1 MQIEVNRKEFI
12 SALNVGGS
20 MAGRV
25 KTIPI
30 LDDVKITVK
39 GTSAVISSFDNE
51 TAITKRTYIVSST
64 EDAMFCINPRNLVNI
79 LKTIKDENVLLYVVE
94 NVCTIVH
101 SKGEATLPV
110 EPAID
115 FPSPAKEADAQVVSL
130 PCEGLF
136 EWFKRAK
143 SFVASGEKADLRP
156 VLGGI
161 YFYVQN
167 GEVGVASSNS
177 FKFFHDRM
185 QVDELSSVTVDSLI
199 TPRSID
205 AILEVINGNETVD
218 VHFGKKSIV
227 FKTADA
233 MVCSR
238 LIEGAYPNFKV
249 VFQRSYPIE
258 VKVGREELSESVSR
272 AMLSANIASSLL
284 KITIEPCGK
293 LLIDSEDLYSQR
305 KSHEDIECEVEGGGL
320 EICLKGS
327 VLADCLNTMDGP
339 SVMIYLK
346 DEKSP
351 AMFKETDGRDKASV
365 CLPMLLPI
373 YKAQEK

>member
-39 GTSAVISSFDNE
+39 GISAVISSFDNE

-79 LKTIKDENVLLYVVE
+79 LKTIKDENVSLYVVE
-94 NVCTIVH
+94 NVCTVVH

-115 FPSPAKEADAQVVSL
+115 FPSPAKEKDAQVVTL
-130 PCEGLF
+130 PCENLF

-143 SFVASGEKADLRP
+143 VFVASGEKAELRP

-161 YFYVQN
+161 YFYVEN
-167 GEVGVASSNS
+167 GEVGVASSDS

-185 QVDELSSVTVDSLI
+185 MVDELSGVTVDALI

-205 AILEVINGNETVD
+205 AILEVVNGNETVE
-218 VHFGKKSIV
+218 VSFGKKSIV
-227 FKTADA
+227 FKVADA
-233 MVCSR
+233 MVMSR
-238 LIEGAYPNFKV
+238 LIEGAYPKFKV
-249 VFQRSYPIE
+249 VFDRPYPIE
-258 VKVGREELSESVSR
+258 VKIGREEFAESVSR
-272 AMLSANIASSLL
+272 ATLSANMASMLL
-284 KITIEPCGK
+284 KLTIEPSGK
-293 LLIDSEDLYSQR
+293 IMIDSEDLFAQR
-305 KSHEDIECEVEGGGL
+305 KTHEEVACEVEGGSL
-320 EICLKGS
+320 EIGFKGS
-327 VLADCLNTMDGP
+327 SLTDCLNTMDGETLIV
-339 SVMIYLK
+339 SFN
-346 DEKSP
+346 DHKSP
-351 AMFKETDGRDKASV
+351 AMFKESDGSAKAAV
-365 CLPMLLPI
+365 CLPMLMASSTP
-373 YKAQEK
+373 KK

>member
-25 KTIPI
+25 KTMPI
-30 LDDVKITVK
+30 LEDVKITIK

-79 LKTIKDENVLLYVVE
+79 LKTIKDENISLYVVE

-115 FPSPAKEADAQVVSL
+115 FPSPVKESDAQVVSL
-130 PCEGLF
+130 PCENIF

-143 SFVASGEKADLRP
+143 SFVASGDRAELRP
-156 VLGGI
+156 ILGGI

-167 GEVGVASSNS
+167 GEVGVASSDS

-185 QVDELSSVTVDSLI
+185 QVDELSSVAVDSLI

-205 AILEVINGNETVD
+205 AILEVINGNETVE
-218 VHFGKKSIV
+218 VSFGKKSIV
-227 FKTADA
+227 FKVADA
-233 MVCSR
+233 MVMSR
-238 LIEGAYPNFKV
+238 LIEGAYPKFKV
-249 VFQRSYPIE
+249 VFDRPYPIE
-258 VKVGREELSESVSR
+258 VRIGREELAESVSR
-272 AMLSANIASSLL
+272 ATLSANIASMLL
-284 KITIEPCGK
+284 KLTIEPSGK
-293 LLIDSEDLYSQR
+293 IMIDSEDLFSQR
-305 KSHEDIECEVEGGGL
+305 KTHEEVACEVDGGSL
-320 EICLKGS
+320 EIGFKGS
-327 VLADCLNTMDGP
+327 SLTDCLNTMNGETLVVTFNDH
-339 SVMIYLK
+339 
-346 DEKSP
+346 KSP
-351 AMFKETDGRDKASV
+351 AMFKESDGSAKAAV
-365 CLPMLLPI
+365 CLPMLMASN
-373 YKAQEK
+373 K

>member
-1 MQIEVNRKEFI
+1 MQLEVNRKEFI

-30 LDDVKITVK
+30 LEDVKITIK

-79 LKTIKDENVLLYVVE
+79 LKTIKDENVSLYVVE
-94 NVCTIVH
+94 NVCTVVH

-115 FPSPAKEADAQVVSL
+115 FPSPAKETEAQVVTL

-167 GEVGVASSNS
+167 GEVGVASSDS

-185 QVDELSSVTVDSLI
+185 QVDELSSVAVDSLI

-205 AILEVINGNETVD
+205 AILEVINGNETVE
-218 VHFGKKSIV
+218 VSFGKKSIV
-227 FKTADA
+227 FKVADA
-233 MVCSR
+233 MVMSR
-238 LIEGAYPNFKV
+238 LIEGAYPKFKV
-249 VFQRSYPIE
+249 VFDRPYPIE
-258 VKVGREELSESVSR
+258 VKIGREELAESVSR
-272 AMLSANIASSLL
+272 ATLSANMASMLL
-284 KITIEPCGK
+284 KLTIEPSGK
-293 LLIDSEDLYSQR
+293 IMIDSEDLFAQR
-305 KSHEDIECEVEGGGL
+305 KTHEEVACEVEGGSL
-320 EICLKGS
+320 EIGFKGS
-327 VLADCLNTMDGP
+327 SLTDCLNTMDGETLIV
-339 SVMIYLK
+339 SFN
-346 DEKSP
+346 DHKSP
-351 AMFKETDGRDKASV
+351 AMFKESDGSAKAAV
-365 CLPMLLPI
+365 CLPMLMVSN
-373 YKAQEK
+373 K

>member
-1 MQIEVNRKEFI
+1 MKNKSFEVNRKDFI
-12 SALNVGGS
+12 SALNVGGL

-30 LDDVKITVK
+30 LEDVKITIN

-51 TAITKRTYIVSST
+51 TAITKRTSIVSST
-64 EDAMFCINPRNLVNI
+64 EDTMFCINPRNLVNI

-94 NVCTIVH
+94 NVCTVVH

-115 FPSPAKEADAQVVSL
+115 FPSPAKEADAQVVTL

-167 GEVGVASSNS
+167 GEVGVASSDS

-185 QVDELSSVTVDSLI
+185 QVDELSNIVVDALI
-199 TPRSID
+199 TPKSID

-218 VHFGKKSIV
+218 VSFGKKSIV
-227 FKTADA
+227 FKVADA
-233 MVCSR
+233 MVMSR
-238 LIEGAYPNFKV
+238 LIEGAYPKFKV
-249 VFQRSYPIE
+249 VFDRPYPIE
-258 VKVGREELSESVSR
+258 VKIGREEFAESVSR
-272 AMLSANIASSLL
+272 ATLSANMASMLL
-284 KITIEPCGK
+284 KLTIAYGK
-293 LLIDSEDLYSQR
+293 IMIDSEDLFAQR
-305 KSHEDIECEVEGGGL
+305 KTHEEVACEVEGGSL
-320 EICLKGS
+320 EIGFKGS
-327 VLADCLNTMDGP
+327 SLTDCLNTMDGETLIV
-339 SVMIYLK
+339 SFNDY
-346 DEKSP
+346 KSP
-351 AMFKETDGRDKASV
+351 AMFKESDGSAKAAV
-365 CLPMLLPI
+365 CLPMLMASN
-373 YKAQEK
+373 K

>member
-30 LDDVKITVK
+30 LEDVKISIK

-51 TAITKRTYIVSST
+51 TAITKRTYIVNST

-79 LKTIKDENVLLYVVE
+79 LKTIKDENVSLYVVE

-115 FPSPAKEADAQVVSL
+115 FPSPTKEKDAQVVTL

-143 SFVASGEKADLRP
+143 SFVASGEKAELRP
-156 VLGGI
+156 VLGGV

-167 GEVGVASSNS
+167 GEVGVASSDS

-185 QVDELSSVTVDSLI
+185 QVDELSNVVVDSLI
-199 TPRSID
+199 TPKSID

-218 VHFGKKSIV
+218 VSFGKKSIV
-227 FKTADA
+227 FKVADA
-233 MVCSR
+233 MVMSR
-238 LIEGAYPNFKV
+238 LIEGAYPKFKV
-249 VFQRSYPIE
+249 VFNRPYPIE
-258 VKVGREELSESVSR
+258 VRIGREEFAESVSR
-272 AMLSANIASSLL
+272 ATLSANMASMLL
-284 KITIEPCGK
+284 KLTIEPSGK
-293 LLIDSEDLYSQR
+293 IMIDSEDLFAQR
-305 KSHEDIECEVEGGGL
+305 KTHEEVVCEVEGGGL
-320 EICLKGS
+320 EIGFKGS
-327 VLADCLNTMDGP
+327 SLTDCLNTMDGETLVV
-339 SVMIYLK
+339 SFN
-346 DEKSP
+346 DHKSP
-351 AMFKETDGRDKASV
+351 AMFKESDGSAKAAV
-365 CLPMLLPI
+365 CLPMLMASN
-373 YKAQEK
+373 K

>member
-1 MQIEVNRKEFI
+1 MQIEVNRKDFI

-30 LDDVKITVK
+30 LEDVKITIK

-79 LKTIKDENVLLYVVE
+79 LKTIKDENISLYVVE

-115 FPSPAKEADAQVVSL
+115 FPSPVKESDAQVVSL
-130 PCEGLF
+130 PCENIF

-143 SFVASGEKADLRP
+143 SFVASGDRAELRP
-156 VLGGI
+156 ILGGI

-167 GEVGVASSNS
+167 GEVGVASSDS

-185 QVDELSSVTVDSLI
+185 QVDELSSVAVDSLI

-205 AILEVINGNETVD
+205 AILEVINGNETVE
-218 VHFGKKSIV
+218 VSFGKKSIV
-227 FKTADA
+227 FKVADA
-233 MVCSR
+233 MVMSR
-238 LIEGAYPNFKV
+238 LIEGAYPKFKV
-249 VFQRSYPIE
+249 VFDRPYPIE
-258 VKVGREELSESVSR
+258 VRIGREELAESVSR
-272 AMLSANIASSLL
+272 ATLSANIASMLL
-284 KITIEPCGK
+284 KLTIEPSGK
-293 LLIDSEDLYSQR
+293 IMIDSEDLFSQR
-305 KSHEDIECEVEGGGL
+305 KTHEEVACEVDGGSL
-320 EICLKGS
+320 EIGFKGS
-327 VLADCLNTMDGP
+327 SLTDCLNTMNGETLVVTFNDH
-339 SVMIYLK
+339 
-346 DEKSP
+346 KSP
-351 AMFKETDGRDKASV
+351 AMFKESDGSAKAAV
-365 CLPMLLPI
+365 CLPMLMASN
-373 YKAQEK
+373 K

>member
-1 MQIEVNRKEFI
+1 MQIEINRKEFI

-30 LDDVKITVK
+30 LEDVKITIK

-79 LKTIKDENVLLYVVE
+79 LKTIKDENVSLYVVE

-115 FPSPAKEADAQVVSL
+115 FPSPAKETDAQVVTL

-167 GEVGVASSNS
+167 GEIGVASSDS

-185 QVDELSSVTVDSLI
+185 QVDELSSVAVDSLI

-205 AILEVINGNETVD
+205 AILEVINGNETVE
-218 VHFGKKSIV
+218 VSFGKKSIV
-227 FKTADA
+227 FKVADA
-233 MVCSR
+233 MVMSR
-238 LIEGAYPNFKV
+238 LIEGAYPKFKA
-249 VFQRSYPIE
+249 VFDKPYPIE
-258 VKVGREELSESVSR
+258 VRIGREELAESVSR
-272 AMLSANIASSLL
+272 ATLSANMASMLL
-284 KITIEPCGK
+284 KLTIEPSGK
-293 LLIDSEDLYSQR
+293 IMIDSEDLFAQR
-305 KSHEDIECEVEGGGL
+305 KTHEVVICEVEGGSL
-320 EICLKGS
+320 EIGFKGS
-327 VLADCLNTMDGP
+327 ALTDCLNTMDGETLIV
-339 SVMIYLK
+339 SFN
-346 DEKSP
+346 DHKSP
-351 AMFKETDGRDKASV
+351 AMFRESDGSAKAAV
-365 CLPMLLPI
+365 CLPMLMASN
-373 YKAQEK
+373 K

>member
-30 LDDVKITVK
+30 LEDVKITVK

-79 LKTIKDENVLLYVVE
+79 LKTIKDENVSLYVVE
-94 NVCTIVH
+94 NVCTVVH

-115 FPSPAKEADAQVVSL
+115 FPSPAKEKDAQVVNL
-130 PCEGLF
+130 PCENLF

-143 SFVASGEKADLRP
+143 VFVASGDKAEFRP
-156 VLGGI
+156 TLGGI
-161 YFYVQN
+161 YFYVEN
-167 GEVGVASSNS
+167 GEVGVASSDS

-185 QVDELSSVTVDSLI
+185 MVDELNDVTVDALI

-205 AILEVINGNETVD
+205 AILEVVNGNETVE
-218 VHFGKKSIV
+218 VSFGKKSIV
-227 FKTADA
+227 FKVADA
-233 MVCSR
+233 MVMSR
-238 LIEGAYPNFKV
+238 LIEGAYPKFKV
-249 VFQRSYPIE
+249 VFDRPYPIE
-258 VKVGREELSESVSR
+258 VKIGREEFAESVSR
-272 AMLSANIASSLL
+272 ATLSANMASMLL
-284 KITIEPCGK
+284 KLTIEPSGK
-293 LLIDSEDLYSQR
+293 IVIDSEDLFAQR
-305 KSHEDIECEVEGGGL
+305 KTHEEVACEVEGGSL
-320 EICLKGS
+320 EIGFKGS
-327 VLADCLNTMDGP
+327 SLTDCLNTMDGETLIV
-339 SVMIYLK
+339 SFNDY
-346 DEKSP
+346 KSP
-351 AMFKETDGRDKASV
+351 AMFKESDGSAKAAV
-365 CLPMLLPI
+365 CLPMLMASN
-373 YKAQEK
+373 K

>member
-30 LDDVKITVK
+30 LEDVKITIK

-79 LKTIKDENVLLYVVE
+79 LKTIKDENVSLYVVE

-110 EPAID
+110 EPAVD
-115 FPSPAKEADAQVVSL
+115 FPSPVKESDAQMVTL

-143 SFVASGEKADLRP
+143 SFVASGEKAELRP
-156 VLGGI
+156 TLGGI
-161 YFYVQN
+161 YLYVEN
-167 GEVGVASSNS
+167 GEVGVASSDS

-185 QVDELSSVTVDSLI
+185 QVDELSNIVVDALI

-218 VHFGKKSIV
+218 VSFGKKSIV
-227 FKTADA
+227 FKVADA
-233 MVCSR
+233 MVMSR
-238 LIEGAYPNFKV
+238 LIEGAYPKFKV
-249 VFQRSYPIE
+249 VFDRPYPIE
-258 VKVGREELSESVSR
+258 VRIGREELAESVSR
-272 AMLSANIASSLL
+272 ATLSANMASMLL
-284 KITIEPCGK
+284 KLTIEPSGK
-293 LLIDSEDLYSQR
+293 IMIDSEDLFAQR
-305 KSHEDIECEVEGGGL
+305 KTHEEVACEVEGGSL
-320 EICLKGS
+320 EIGFKGS
-327 VLADCLNTMDGP
+327 SLTDCLNTMDGETLIV
-339 SVMIYLK
+339 SFN
-346 DEKSP
+346 DHKSP
-351 AMFKETDGRDKASV
+351 AMFKESDGSAKAAV
-365 CLPMLLPI
+365 CLPMLMASN
-373 YKAQEK
+373 K

>member
-1 MQIEVNRKEFI
+1 MQLEVNRKEFI

-30 LDDVKITVK
+30 LEDVKITIK

-51 TAITKRTYIVSST
+51 TAITKRTSIVSST

-79 LKTIKDENVLLYVVE
+79 LKTIKDEKVSLYVVE
-94 NVCTIVH
+94 NVCTVVH

-115 FPSPAKEADAQVVSL
+115 FPSPAKEADAQVVTL

-156 VLGGI
+156 VLGGV

-167 GEVGVASSNS
+167 GEVGVASSDS

-185 QVDELSSVTVDSLI
+185 QVDELSSVAVDSLI

-205 AILEVINGNETVD
+205 AILEVINGNETVE
-218 VHFGKKSIV
+218 VSFGKKSIV
-227 FKTADA
+227 FKVADA
-233 MVCSR
+233 MVMSR
-238 LIEGAYPNFKV
+238 LIEGAYPKFKV
-249 VFQRSYPIE
+249 VFDRPYPIE
-258 VKVGREELSESVSR
+258 VKIGREELAESVSR
-272 AMLSANIASSLL
+272 ATLSANIASMLL
-284 KITIEPCGK
+284 KLTIEPSGK
-293 LLIDSEDLYSQR
+293 IMIDSEDLFAQR
-305 KSHEDIECEVEGGGL
+305 KTHEEVACEVEGGSL
-320 EICLKGS
+320 EIGFKGS
-327 VLADCLNTMDGP
+327 SLTDCLNTMDGETLIV
-339 SVMIYLK
+339 SFN
-346 DEKSP
+346 DHRSP
-351 AMFKETDGRDKASV
+351 AMFKESDGSTKAAV
-365 CLPMLLPI
+365 CLPMLMASN
-373 YKAQEK
+373 K

>member
-1 MQIEVNRKEFI
+1 MQIEVNRKDFI

-30 LDDVKITVK
+30 LEDVKITIK

-64 EDAMFCINPRNLVNI
+64 EDAMFCINHRNLVNI
-79 LKTIKDENVLLYVVE
+79 LKTIKDENVSLYVVE

-115 FPSPAKEADAQVVSL
+115 FPSPAKETDAQVVTL

-136 EWFKRAK
+136 EWFKRAR
-143 SFVASGEKADLRP
+143 SFVASGEKAELRP
-156 VLGGI
+156 VLGGV

-167 GEVGVASSNS
+167 GEVGVASSDS

-185 QVDELSSVTVDSLI
+185 QVDELSNIIVDALI

-218 VHFGKKSIV
+218 VSFGKKSIV
-227 FKTADA
+227 FKVADA
-233 MVCSR
+233 MVISR
-238 LIEGAYPNFKV
+238 LIEGAYPKFKV
-249 VFQRSYPIE
+249 VFDRPYPIE
-258 VKVGREELSESVSR
+258 VKIGREELAESVSR
-272 AMLSANIASSLL
+272 ATLSANIASMLL
-284 KITIEPCGK
+284 KLTIEPSGK
-293 LLIDSEDLYSQR
+293 IMIDSEDLFSQR
-305 KSHEDIECEVEGGGL
+305 KTHEEVACEVEGGSL
-320 EICLKGS
+320 EIGFKGS
-327 VLADCLNTMDGP
+327 SLTDCLNTMDGETLIV
-339 SVMIYLK
+339 SFN
-346 DEKSP
+346 DHKSP
-351 AMFKETDGRDKASV
+351 AMFKESDGSAKAAV
-365 CLPMLLPI
+365 CLPMLMASN
-373 YKAQEK
+373 K

>member
-30 LDDVKITVK
+30 LEDVKITIK
-39 GTSAVISSFDNE
+39 GTTAVISSFDNE

-79 LKTIKDENVLLYVVE
+79 LKTIKDENVSLYVVE
-94 NVCTIVH
+94 NVCTVVH

-115 FPSPAKEADAQVVSL
+115 FPSPAKEKDAQAVNL
-130 PCEGLF
+130 PCENLF

-143 SFVASGEKADLRP
+143 AFVASGEKAELRP

-161 YFYVQN
+161 YFYIEN
-167 GEVGVASSNS
+167 GEVGVASSDS

-185 QVDELSSVTVDSLI
+185 MADELSGVTVDALI

-205 AILEVINGNETVD
+205 AILEVVNGNETVE
-218 VHFGKKSIV
+218 VSFGKKSIV
-227 FKTADA
+227 FKVADA
-233 MVCSR
+233 MVMSR
-238 LIEGAYPNFKV
+238 LIEGAYPKFKV
-249 VFQRSYPIE
+249 VFDRPYPIE
-258 VKVGREELSESVSR
+258 VKIGREELAESVSR
-272 AMLSANIASSLL
+272 ATLSANMASMLL
-284 KITIEPCGK
+284 KLTIEPSGK
-293 LLIDSEDLYSQR
+293 IMIDSEDLFAQR
-305 KSHEDIECEVEGGGL
+305 KTHEEVACEVEGGSL
-320 EICLKGS
+320 EIGFKGS
-327 VLADCLNTMDGP
+327 SLTDCLNTMDGETLVV
-339 SVMIYLK
+339 SFN
-346 DEKSP
+346 DHKSP
-351 AMFKETDGRDKASV
+351 AMFKESDGSAKAAV
-365 CLPMLLPI
+365 CLPMLMASN
-373 YKAQEK
+373 K

>member
-1 MQIEVNRKEFI
+1 MQLEVNRKEFI

-30 LDDVKITVK
+30 LEDVKITIK

-79 LKTIKDENVLLYVVE
+79 LKTIKDENVSLYVVE

-115 FPSPAKEADAQVVSL
+115 FPSPAKEADAQVVTL

-143 SFVASGEKADLRP
+143 SFVASGEKVELRP

-167 GEVGVASSNS
+167 GEVGVASSDS

-185 QVDELSSVTVDSLI
+185 QVDELSSVAVDSLI

-218 VHFGKKSIV
+218 VSFGKKSIV
-227 FKTADA
+227 FKVADA
-233 MVCSR
+233 MVMSR
-238 LIEGAYPNFKV
+238 LIEGAYPKFKV
-249 VFQRSYPIE
+249 VFDRPYPIE
-258 VKVGREELSESVSR
+258 VKIGREELAESVSR
-272 AMLSANIASSLL
+272 ATLSANIASMLL
-284 KITIEPCGK
+284 KLTIEPSGK
-293 LLIDSEDLYSQR
+293 IMIDSEDLFAQR
-305 KSHEDIECEVEGGGL
+305 KTHEEVACEVEGGSL
-320 EICLKGS
+320 EIGFKGS
-327 VLADCLNTMDGP
+327 SLTDCLNTMDGETL
-339 SVMIYLK
+339 VVRFN
-346 DEKSP
+346 DHKSP
-351 AMFKETDGRDKASV
+351 AMFKESDGSAKAAV
-365 CLPMLLPI
+365 CLPMLMASN
-373 YKAQEK
+373 K

>member
-1 MQIEVNRKEFI
+1 MQLEVNRKEFI

-30 LDDVKITVK
+30 LEDVKITIK

-79 LKTIKDENVLLYVVE
+79 LKTIKDENVYLYVVE

-115 FPSPAKEADAQVVSL
+115 FPSPAKEEDAQVVSL

-167 GEVGVASSNS
+167 GEVGVASSDS

-185 QVDELSSVTVDSLI
+185 QVDELSNIVVDALI

-205 AILEVINGNETVD
+205 AILEVINGNETVE
-218 VHFGKKSIV
+218 VSFGKKSIV
-227 FKTADA
+227 FKVADA
-233 MVCSR
+233 MVMSR
-238 LIEGAYPNFKV
+238 LIEGAYPKFKV
-249 VFQRSYPIE
+249 VFDRPYPIE
-258 VKVGREELSESVSR
+258 VKIGREELAESVSR
-272 AMLSANIASSLL
+272 ATLSANIASMLL
-284 KITIEPCGK
+284 KLTIEPSGK
-293 LLIDSEDLYSQR
+293 IMIDSEDLFAQR
-305 KSHEDIECEVEGGGL
+305 KTHEEVACEVEGGSL
-320 EICLKGS
+320 EIGFKGS
-327 VLADCLNTMDGP
+327 SLTDCLNTMDGDTLVV
-339 SVMIYLK
+339 SFN
-346 DEKSP
+346 DHKSP
-351 AMFKETDGRDKASV
+351 AMFKESVGSAKAAV
-365 CLPMLLPI
+365 CLPMLMASN
-373 YKAQEK
+373 K

>member
-1 MQIEVNRKEFI
+1 MQLEVNRKEFI

-30 LDDVKITVK
+30 LEDVKITIN

-51 TAITKRTYIVSST
+51 TAITKRTSIVSST

-94 NVCTIVH
+94 NACTVVH

-115 FPSPAKEADAQVVSL
+115 FPSPSKESDAQMVTL

-143 SFVASGEKADLRP
+143 SFVASGEKAELRP
-156 VLGGI
+156 VLGGV

-167 GEVGVASSNS
+167 GEVGVASSDS

-185 QVDELSSVTVDSLI
+185 QVDELSSVAVDSLI

-205 AILEVINGNETVD
+205 AILEVINGNETVE
-218 VHFGKKSIV
+218 VSFGKKSIV
-227 FKTADA
+227 FKVADA
-233 MVCSR
+233 MVMSR
-238 LIEGAYPNFKV
+238 LIEGAYPKFKV
-249 VFQRSYPIE
+249 VFDRPYPIE
-258 VKVGREELSESVSR
+258 VKIGREEFAESVSR
-272 AMLSANIASSLL
+272 ATLSANMASMLL
-284 KITIEPCGK
+284 KLTIAYGK
-293 LLIDSEDLYSQR
+293 IMIDSEDLFAQR
-305 KSHEDIECEVEGGGL
+305 KTHEEVACEVEGGSL
-320 EICLKGS
+320 EIGFKGS
-327 VLADCLNTMDGP
+327 SLTDCLNTMDGETLIV
-339 SVMIYLK
+339 SFN
-346 DEKSP
+346 DHKSP
-351 AMFKETDGRDKASV
+351 AMFKESDGSAKAAV
-365 CLPMLLPI
+365 CLPMLMASN
-373 YKAQEK
+373 K

>member
-12 SALNVGGS
+12 SALSVGGS

-30 LDDVKITVK
+30 LDDVKITIT

-79 LKTIKDENVLLYVVE
+79 LKTIKDETVLIYVVD
-94 NVCTIVH
+94 NMCTVMH

-115 FPSPAKEADAQVVSL
+115 FPSPVREKDAKSVSL
-130 PCEGLF
+130 PCENLF
-136 EWFKRAK
+136 DWFKRGRG
-143 SFVASGEKADLRP
+143 FVATGEKTELRP
-156 VLGGI
+156 ILGGV
-161 YFYVQN
+161 YFYIDN
-167 GEVGVASSNS
+167 GEVGVAASDS

-185 QVDELSSVTVDSLI
+185 MMENLAGVQVGALVV
-199 TPRSID
+199 PKSID

-218 VHFGKKSIV
+218 VYFGKKSIV

-272 AMLSANIASSLL
+272 AMLSANIASSPL

-351 AMFKETDGRDKASV
+351 AMFKEADGGYKASV
-365 CLPMLLPI
+365 CLPMLLPTT
-373 YKAQEK
+373 YKAQ

>member
-20 MAGRV
+20 MAGRM

-30 LDDVKITVK
+30 LEDVKITIK
-39 GTSAVISSFDNE
+39 GKSAVISSFDNE

-79 LKTIKDENVLLYVVE
+79 LKTIKDENVSLYVVD

-115 FPSPAKEADAQVVSL
+115 FPSPMKESDAQVVSL

-136 EWFKRAK
+136 DWFKRAK
-143 SFVASGEKADLRP
+143 SFVASGEKVELRP
-156 VLGGI
+156 ILGGV

-167 GEVGVASSNS
+167 GEVGVASSDS

-185 QVDELSSVTVDSLI
+185 QVDELSSVAVDALI
-199 TPRSID
+199 IPKSID

-218 VHFGKKSIV
+218 VSFGKKNIV
-227 FKTADA
+227 FKVADA
-233 MVCSR
+233 MVISR
-238 LIEGAYPNFKV
+238 LIEGAYPKFKV
-249 VFQRSYPIE
+249 VFDRPYPIE
-258 VKVGREELSESVSR
+258 VRVGREELAESVSR
-272 AMLSANIASSLL
+272 ATLSANIASMLIKL
-284 KITIEPCGK
+284 TIEPSGK
-293 LLIDSEDLYSQR
+293 IMIDSEDLFSQR
-305 KSHEDIECEVEGGGL
+305 KTHEEVACEVEGGSL
-320 EICLKGS
+320 EIGFKGS
-327 VLADCLNTMDGP
+327 SLTDCLNTMNGETLVVSFNDH
-339 SVMIYLK
+339 
-346 DEKSP
+346 KSP
-351 AMFKETDGRDKASV
+351 AMFKESDGSAKAAV
-365 CLPMLLPI
+365 CLPMLMASN
-373 YKAQEK
+373 K

>member
-12 SALNVGGS
+12 SALTVGGS

-30 LDDVKITVK
+30 LEDVKITIK

-79 LKTIKDENVLLYVVE
+79 LKTIKDENIVLYVVE

-115 FPSPAKEADAQVVSL
+115 FPSPVKESDVQDVTL

-143 SFVASGEKADLRP
+143 SFVASGEKAELRP
-156 VLGGI
+156 VLGAV
-161 YFYVQN
+161 YFYVQS
-167 GEVGVASSNS
+167 GEVGVAASDS

-185 QVDELSSVTVDSLI
+185 QVDELSNVVVDALI
-199 TPRSID
+199 TPKSID

-218 VHFGKKSIV
+218 VSFGKKSIV
-227 FKTADA
+227 FKVADA
-233 MVCSR
+233 MVMSR
-238 LIEGAYPNFKV
+238 LIEGAYPKFKV
-249 VFQRSYPIE
+249 VFDRPYPIE
-258 VKVGREELSESVSR
+258 VRIGREEFAESVSR
-272 AMLSANIASSLL
+272 ATLSANMASMLL
-284 KITIEPCGK
+284 KLTIEPSGK
-293 LLIDSEDLYSQR
+293 IMIDSEDLFAHR
-305 KSHEDIECEVEGGGL
+305 KTHEEVACEVEGGSL
-320 EICLKGS
+320 EIGFKGS
-327 VLADCLNTMDGP
+327 SLTDCLNTMDGDTLIV
-339 SVMIYLK
+339 SFN
-346 DEKSP
+346 DHRSP
-351 AMFKETDGRDKASV
+351 AMFRESDGSAKAAV
-365 CLPMLLPI
+365 CLPMLMVSN
-373 YKAQEK
+373 K

>member
-1 MQIEVNRKEFI
+1 MQLEVNRKEFI

-30 LDDVKITVK
+30 LEDVKITIK

-79 LKTIKDENVLLYVVE
+79 LKTIKDENVSLYVVE

-115 FPSPAKEADAQVVSL
+115 FPSPAKEADAQVVTL

-136 EWFKRAK
+136 GWFKRAK

-167 GEVGVASSNS
+167 GEVGVASSDS

-185 QVDELSSVTVDSLI
+185 QVDELSSVAVDSLI

-218 VHFGKKSIV
+218 VSFGKKSIV
-227 FKTADA
+227 VKVADA
-233 MVCSR
+233 MVMSR
-238 LIEGAYPNFKV
+238 LIEGAYPKFKV
-249 VFQRSYPIE
+249 IFNRPYPIE
-258 VKVGREELSESVSR
+258 VKIGREEFAESVSR
-272 AMLSANIASSLL
+272 ATLSANIASMLL
-284 KITIEPCGK
+284 KLTIEPSGK
-293 LLIDSEDLYSQR
+293 IMIDSEDLFAQR
-305 KSHEDIECEVEGGGL
+305 KTHEEVACEVEGGCL
-320 EICLKGS
+320 EIGFKGS
-327 VLADCLNTMDGP
+327 CLTDCLNTMNGDTLIV
-339 SVMIYLK
+339 SFN
-346 DEKSP
+346 DHKSP
-351 AMFKETDGRDKASV
+351 AMFKESDGSAKAAV
-365 CLPMLLPI
+365 CLPMLMASN
-373 YKAQEK
+373 K

>member
-30 LDDVKITVK
+30 LEDVKITVK

-79 LKTIKDENVLLYVVE
+79 LKTIKDENVSLYVVE
-94 NVCTIVH
+94 NVCTVVH

-115 FPSPAKEADAQVVSL
+115 FPSPAKEKDAQVVTL
-130 PCEGLF
+130 PCENLF

-143 SFVASGEKADLRP
+143 VFVASGEKAELRP
-156 VLGGI
+156 TLGGI
-161 YFYVQN
+161 YFYVEN
-167 GEVGVASSNS
+167 GEVGVASSDS
-177 FKFFHDRM
+177 LKFFHDRM
-185 QVDELSSVTVDSLI
+185 MVDELNDVTVDALI

-205 AILEVINGNETVD
+205 AILEVVNGNETVE
-218 VHFGKKSIV
+218 VSFGKKSIV
-227 FKTADA
+227 FKVADA
-233 MVCSR
+233 MAMSR

-249 VFQRSYPIE
+249 VFDRPYPIE
-258 VKVGREELSESVSR
+258 VKIGREEFAESVSR
-272 AMLSANIASSLL
+272 ATLSANMASMLL
-284 KITIEPCGK
+284 KLTIEPSGK
-293 LLIDSEDLYSQR
+293 IMIDSEDLFAQR
-305 KSHEDIECEVEGGGL
+305 KTHEEVACEVEGGSM
-320 EICLKGS
+320 EIGFKGS
-327 VLADCLNTMDGP
+327 SLTDCLNTMDGETLIV
-339 SVMIYLK
+339 SFN
-346 DEKSP
+346 DHKSP
-351 AMFKETDGRDKASV
+351 AMFKENDGSAKAAV
-365 CLPMLLPI
+365 CLPMLMASSTP
-373 YKAQEK
+373 KK

>member
-30 LDDVKITVK
+30 LEDVKITIK

-51 TAITKRTYIVSST
+51 TAITKRTYVVGST
-64 EDAMFCINPRNLVNI
+64 EDAMFCINPRNLINI
-79 LKTIKDENVLLYVVE
+79 LKTIKDENVSLYVVD

-115 FPSPAKEADAQVVSL
+115 FPSPAKESDAQVVSL
-130 PCEGLF
+130 PCENIF

-143 SFVASGEKADLRP
+143 SFVASGEKAELRP

-167 GEVGVASSNS
+167 GEVGVASSDS

-185 QVDELSSVTVDSLI
+185 QVDELSSVVVDALI
-199 TPRSID
+199 TPKSID

-218 VHFGKKSIV
+218 VSFGKKSIV
-227 FKTADA
+227 FKVADA
-233 MVCSR
+233 MVMSR
-238 LIEGAYPNFKV
+238 LIEGAYPKFKV
-249 VFQRSYPIE
+249 VFDRPYPIE
-258 VKVGREELSESVSR
+258 VKIGREELAESVSR
-272 AMLSANIASSLL
+272 ATLSANMASMLL
-284 KITIEPCGK
+284 KLTIEPSGK
-293 LLIDSEDLYSQR
+293 IMIDSEDLFAQR
-305 KSHEDIECEVEGGGL
+305 KTHEEVACEVEGGSL
-320 EICLKGS
+320 EIGFKGS
-327 VLADCLNTMDGP
+327 SLTDCLNTMDGETLVV
-339 SVMIYLK
+339 SFN
-346 DEKSP
+346 DHKSP
-351 AMFKETDGRDKASV
+351 AMFKESDGSAKAAV
-365 CLPMLLPI
+365 CLPMLMASN
-373 YKAQEK
+373 K

>member
-30 LDDVKITVK
+30 LEDVKITIK

-79 LKTIKDENVLLYVVE
+79 LKTIKDENVSLYVVE

-115 FPSPAKEADAQVVSL
+115 FPSPAKETDAQVVTL

-167 GEVGVASSNS
+167 GEIGVASSDS

-185 QVDELSSVTVDSLI
+185 QVDELSSVAVDSLI

-205 AILEVINGNETVD
+205 AILEVINGNETVE
-218 VHFGKKSIV
+218 VSFGKKSIV
-227 FKTADA
+227 FKVADA
-233 MVCSR
+233 MVMSR
-238 LIEGAYPNFKV
+238 LIEGAYPKFKA
-249 VFQRSYPIE
+249 VFDKPYPIE
-258 VKVGREELSESVSR
+258 VRIGREELAESVSR
-272 AMLSANIASSLL
+272 ATLSANMASMLL
-284 KITIEPCGK
+284 KLTIEPSGK
-293 LLIDSEDLYSQR
+293 IMIDSEDLFAQR
-305 KSHEDIECEVEGGGL
+305 KTHEVVICEVEGGSL
-320 EICLKGS
+320 EIGFKGS
-327 VLADCLNTMDGP
+327 ALTDCLNTMDGETLIV
-339 SVMIYLK
+339 SFN
-346 DEKSP
+346 DHKSP
-351 AMFKETDGRDKASV
+351 AMFRESDGSAKAAV
-365 CLPMLLPI
+365 CLPMLMASN
-373 YKAQEK
+373 K

>member
-30 LDDVKITVK
+30 LEDVKITIK

-79 LKTIKDENVLLYVVE
+79 LKTIKDENVSLYVVE
-94 NVCTIVH
+94 NVCTVIH

-115 FPSPAKEADAQVVSL
+115 FPSPAKEKDAQVVTL
-130 PCEGLF
+130 PCENLF

-143 SFVASGEKADLRP
+143 SFVASGEKAELRP

-167 GEVGVASSNS
+167 GEVGVASSDS

-185 QVDELSSVTVDSLI
+185 QVDELNNIVVDALI
-199 TPRSID
+199 TPKSID
-205 AILEVINGNETVD
+205 AILDVINGNETVE
-218 VHFGKKSIV
+218 VSFGKNTIV
-227 FKTADA
+227 FKVADA
-233 MVCSR
+233 MVMSR
-238 LIEGAYPNFKV
+238 LIEGAYPKFKV
-249 VFQRSYPIE
+249 VFNRPYPIE
-258 VKVGREELSESVSR
+258 VKIGREELAESVSR
-272 AMLSANIASSLL
+272 ATLSANMASMLL
-284 KITIEPCGK
+284 KLTIEPSGK
-293 LLIDSEDLYSQR
+293 IMIDSEDLFSQR
-305 KSHEDIECEVEGGGL
+305 KTHEEVGCEVEGGSL
-320 EICLKGS
+320 EIGFKGS
-327 VLADCLNTMDGP
+327 SLTDCLNTMNGETLVVSFNDH
-339 SVMIYLK
+339 
-346 DEKSP
+346 KSP
-351 AMFKETDGRDKASV
+351 AMFRESDGSAKAAV
-365 CLPMLLPI
+365 CLPMLMASN
-373 YKAQEK
+373 K

>member
-30 LDDVKITVK
+30 LEDVKITIK

-51 TAITKRTYIVSST
+51 TAITKRTSIVSST

-79 LKTIKDENVLLYVVE
+79 LKTIKDENVSLYVVE
-94 NVCTIVH
+94 NVCTVVH

-115 FPSPAKEADAQVVSL
+115 FPSPAKVKDAQVVTL

-143 SFVASGEKADLRP
+143 VFVASGEKAELRP
-156 VLGGI
+156 TLGRI
-161 YFYVQN
+161 YLYVEN
-167 GEVGVASSNS
+167 GEVGVASSDS

-185 QVDELSSVTVDSLI
+185 MVDELNDVTVDALI

-205 AILEVINGNETVD
+205 AILEVVNGNETVD
-218 VHFGKKSIV
+218 VSFGKKSIV
-227 FKTADA
+227 FKVADA
-233 MVCSR
+233 MVMSR
-238 LIEGAYPNFKV
+238 LIEGAYPKFKV
-249 VFQRSYPIE
+249 VFDRPYPIE
-258 VKVGREELSESVSR
+258 VKIGREEFAESVSR
-272 AMLSANIASSLL
+272 ATLSANMASMLL
-284 KITIEPCGK
+284 KLTIEPSGK
-293 LLIDSEDLYSQR
+293 IMIDSEDLFAQR
-305 KSHEDIECEVEGGGL
+305 KTHEEVACEVEGGSL
-320 EICLKGS
+320 EIGFKGS
-327 VLADCLNTMDGP
+327 SLTDCLNTMDGETLIV
-339 SVMIYLK
+339 SFN
-346 DEKSP
+346 DHKSP
-351 AMFKETDGRDKASV
+351 AMFKESDGSAKAAV
-365 CLPMLLPI
+365 CLPMLMASSTP
-373 YKAQEK
+373 KK

>member
-30 LDDVKITVK
+30 LEDVKITIK
-39 GTSAVISSFDNE
+39 GASAVISSFDNE

-79 LKTIKDENVLLYVVE
+79 LKTIKDENVSLYVVE

-115 FPSPAKEADAQVVSL
+115 FPSPVKEADVQVVTL

-136 EWFKRAK
+136 DWFKRAK

-167 GEVGVASSNS
+167 GEVGVASSDS

-185 QVDELSSVTVDSLI
+185 QVDELSGITVDSLI

-205 AILEVINGNETVD
+205 AILEVINGNETAEVS
-218 VHFGKKSIV
+218 FGKKSIV
-227 FKTADA
+227 FKVADA
-233 MVCSR
+233 MVMSR
-238 LIEGAYPNFKV
+238 LIEGAYPKFKV
-249 VFQRSYPIE
+249 VFDRPYPIE
-258 VKVGREELSESVSR
+258 VKIGREELAESVSR
-272 AMLSANIASSLL
+272 ATLSANIASMLL
-284 KITIEPCGK
+284 KLTIEPSGK
-293 LLIDSEDLYSQR
+293 IMIDSEDLFAQR
-305 KSHEDIECEVEGGGL
+305 KTHEEVACEVEGGSL
-320 EICLKGS
+320 EIGFKGS
-327 VLADCLNTMDGP
+327 SLTDCLNTMDGETLIV
-339 SVMIYLK
+339 SFN
-346 DEKSP
+346 DHKSP
-351 AMFKETDGRDKASV
+351 AMFKESDGSAKAAV
-365 CLPMLLPI
+365 CLPMLMASN
-373 YKAQEK
+373 K

>member
-1 MQIEVNRKEFI
+1 MQIEVNRKDFI

-30 LDDVKITVK
+30 LEDVKITIK

-79 LKTIKDENVLLYVVE
+79 LKTIKDENVSLYVVE
-94 NVCTIVH
+94 NVCTVVH

-115 FPSPAKEADAQVVSL
+115 FPSPAKEEDAQVVTL

-156 VLGGI
+156 VLGGV

-167 GEVGVASSNS
+167 GEVGVASSDS

-185 QVDELSSVTVDSLI
+185 QVDELSNIVVDALI
-199 TPRSID
+199 TPKSID
-205 AILEVINGNETVD
+205 AILEVINGNETVE
-218 VHFGKKSIV
+218 VSFGKKSIV
-227 FKTADA
+227 FKVADA
-233 MVCSR
+233 MVMSR
-238 LIEGAYPNFKV
+238 LIEGAYPKFKV
-249 VFQRSYPIE
+249 VFNRPYPIE
-258 VKVGREELSESVSR
+258 VKIAREEFAESVSR
-272 AMLSANIASSLL
+272 ATLSANIASMLL
-284 KITIEPCGK
+284 KLTIEPSGK
-293 LLIDSEDLYSQR
+293 IMIDSEDLFAQR
-305 KSHEDIECEVEGGGL
+305 KTHEEVACEVEGGSL
-320 EICLKGS
+320 EIGFKGS
-327 VLADCLNTMDGP
+327 SLTDCLNTMDGETLIV
-339 SVMIYLK
+339 SFN
-346 DEKSP
+346 DHKSP
-351 AMFKETDGRDKASV
+351 AMFKESDGSAKAAV
-365 CLPMLLPI
+365 CLPMLMASN
-373 YKAQEK
+373 K

>member
-30 LDDVKITVK
+30 LEDVKITIK

-79 LKTIKDENVLLYVVE
+79 LKTIKDENVSLYVVE
-94 NVCTIVH
+94 NVCTVVH

-110 EPAID
+110 EPSID
-115 FPSPAKEADAQVVSL
+115 FPSPAKEKDAQVVSL

-156 VLGGI
+156 VLGGV

-167 GEVGVASSNS
+167 GEVGVASSDS

-185 QVDELSSVTVDSLI
+185 QVDELSSIAVDSLI

-205 AILEVINGNETVD
+205 AILEVINGNETVE
-218 VHFGKKSIV
+218 VSFGKKSIV
-227 FKTADA
+227 FKVADA
-233 MVCSR
+233 MVMSR
-238 LIEGAYPNFKV
+238 LIEGAYPKFKV
-249 VFQRSYPIE
+249 VFDRPYPIE
-258 VKVGREELSESVSR
+258 VRIGREELAESVSR
-272 AMLSANIASSLL
+272 ATLSANIASMLL
-284 KITIEPCGK
+284 KLTIEPSGK
-293 LLIDSEDLYSQR
+293 IMIDSEDLFSQR
-305 KSHEDIECEVEGGGL
+305 KTHEEVACEVEGGSL
-320 EICLKGS
+320 EIGFKGS
-327 VLADCLNTMDGP
+327 SLTDCLNTMDGETLIV
-339 SVMIYLK
+339 SFN
-346 DEKSP
+346 DHRSP
-351 AMFKETDGRDKASV
+351 AMFKESDGSAKAAV
-365 CLPMLLPI
+365 CLPMLMASN
-373 YKAQEK
+373 K

>member
-1 MQIEVNRKEFI
+1 MQLEVNRKEFI

-30 LDDVKITVK
+30 LEDVKITIK

-51 TAITKRTYIVSST
+51 TAITKRTSIVSST

-94 NVCTIVH
+94 NACTVVH

-115 FPSPAKEADAQVVSL
+115 FPSPSKESDAQMVTL

-143 SFVASGEKADLRP
+143 SLVASGEKAELRP
-156 VLGGI
+156 VLGGV

-167 GEVGVASSNS
+167 GEVGVASSDS

-185 QVDELSSVTVDSLI
+185 QVDELSNVVVDSLI

-218 VHFGKKSIV
+218 VSFGKKSIV
-227 FKTADA
+227 FKVADA
-233 MVCSR
+233 MVMSR
-238 LIEGAYPNFKV
+238 LIEGAYPKFKV
-249 VFQRSYPIE
+249 VFDRPYPIE
-258 VKVGREELSESVSR
+258 VKIGREELAESVSR
-272 AMLSANIASSLL
+272 ATLSANIASMLL
-284 KITIEPCGK
+284 KLTIEPSCK
-293 LLIDSEDLYSQR
+293 IMMDSEELFAQR
-305 KSHEDIECEVEGGGL
+305 KTHEEVICEVEGGSL
-320 EICLKGS
+320 EIGFKVSALT
-327 VLADCLNTMDGP
+327 DCLNTMDGETLIV
-339 SVMIYLK
+339 SFN
-346 DEKSP
+346 DHKSP
-351 AMFKETDGRDKASV
+351 AMFKESDGSAKAAV
-365 CLPMLLPI
+365 CLPMLMASN
-373 YKAQEK
+373 K